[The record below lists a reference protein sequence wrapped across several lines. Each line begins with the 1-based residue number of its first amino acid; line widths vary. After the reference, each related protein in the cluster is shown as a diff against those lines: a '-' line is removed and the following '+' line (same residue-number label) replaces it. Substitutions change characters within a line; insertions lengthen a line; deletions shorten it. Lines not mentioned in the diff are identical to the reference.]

1 MANVRLRGNMTS
13 TSTRIAE
20 HFESATDVLDLA
32 RLLGIGCLDEYAAA
46 QELSKTRAIK
56 RICSKLEQLI
66 AAIDRDAW
74 LSPGPD
80 GTLAYIL
87 EVPGVRAAIERA
99 EACPPAAYRA
109 VLRGLCASGI
119 PRRYYVTE
127 GKVTLDRGSIVPL
140 VGPRIDEI
148 IEEPTPYHTTTN
160 AGHLLQGLAHQLYR
174 FAAGDVATVQLD
186 FTYRHELDEL
196 TWTRAGRLPRIATL
210 HPVLGGETM
219 KIGKSNKHWFF
230 DVTPTNWTAEWTLD
244 CLRRVSDVEIAVLP
258 ELCLPAADA
267 LESALAAEPE
277 LYPPLVVAGSAHL
290 TEETGGVIKEIRA
303 NESRIYL
310 RGRLIARHRK
320 IHPFLTKYLGG
331 HELKRKLPEGITPE
345 RKTITVLSGEH
356 TRLASVICADLND
369 DVISSLLHG
378 AHVNL
383 LLVPALTG
391 GVGGFTGAVDEL
403 ASKCQAISVVV
414 NGSLG
419 PKPEDGNGTRLPFLV
434 IGAVPRTE
442 PDEQSQSFHMP
453 TQAPRLGVIDPNRP
467 LGPDWIDWSRGEND
481 PPSNGEPQPLPLTS

>member
-1 MANVRLRGNMTS
+1 ML
-13 TSTRIAE
+13 
-20 HFESATDVLDLA
+20 
-32 RLLGIGCLDEYAAA
+32 
-46 QELSKTRAIK
+46 
-56 RICSKLEQLI
+56 
-66 AAIDRDAW
+66 
-74 LSPGPD
+74 
-80 GTLAYIL
+80 
-87 EVPGVRAAIERA
+87 
-99 EACPPAAYRA
+99 
-109 VLRGLCASGI
+109 
-119 PRRYYVTE
+119 
-127 GKVTLDRGSIVPL
+127 
-140 VGPRIDEI
+140 
-148 IEEPTPYHTTTN
+148 
-160 AGHLLQGLAHQLYR
+160 
-174 FAAGDVATVQLD
+174 TV
-186 FTYRHELDEL
+186 
-196 TWTRAGRLPRIATL
+196 
-210 HPVLGGETM
+210 HPVLGDRNM

-230 DVTPTNWTAEWTLD
+230 DVRPTNWTPAWILE

-277 LYPPLVVAGSAHL
+277 LYPPLVVAGSAHV
-290 TEETGGVIKEIRA
+290 TEENGGTIKEIRA

-320 IHPFLTKYLGG
+320 IHPFRTKYLGG
-331 HELKRKLPEGITPE
+331 HELARKLPEGITSE

-356 TRLASVICADLND
+356 SRLASVICADLND

-419 PKPEDGNGTRLPFLV
+419 RKPEDGNGAELPFLV
-434 IGAVPRTE
+434 IGAVPRPE

-467 LGPDWIDWSRGEND
+467 LGPSWIDWSRGD
-481 PPSNGEPQPLPLTS
+481 PSPPSEGGPRPVPMAS